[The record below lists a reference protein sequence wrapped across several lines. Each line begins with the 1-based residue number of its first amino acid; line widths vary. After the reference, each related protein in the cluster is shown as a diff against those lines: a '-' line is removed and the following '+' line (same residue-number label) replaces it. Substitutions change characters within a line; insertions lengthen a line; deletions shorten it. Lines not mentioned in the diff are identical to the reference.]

1 MYTREEEFKSAPTR
15 QPAVIHMRTGCTA
28 DGTLTFRSADVL
40 LDNGA
45 YTSWGPTIPVI
56 MMRTTSGHY
65 RVPVVAFSAQAIYTN
80 NPMPGHSAVM
90 ATYRQPGQRPAD
102 GYAR

>member
-1 MYTREEEFKSAPTR
+1 MLDSRGNPT
-15 QPAVIHMRTGCTA
+15 I
-28 DGTLTFRSADVL
+28 DADVL

-65 RVPVVAFSAQAIYTN
+65 RVPVVAFEAQARMLAGAPLGKRWLAGPRRGACADAIVPPSVT
-80 NPMPGHSAVM
+80 
-90 ATYRQPGQRPAD
+90 PA
-102 GYAR
+102 